1 MNKIEIKLYR
11 HKIFKDIYLIR
22 NWSICGG
29 GTETEWFEATQ
40 SLKKAIEN
48 LWRYDN
54 KHDNY
59 YLADLEKEIK
69 NHFFENGESK
79 LKAEITLKK
88 EVDFD
93 GYKGT
98 LYKNEKYSVN
108 DFEPFILGEVKENR

>member
-22 NWSICGG
+22 NWCICGG

-48 LWRYDN
+48 LWRYDS

-59 YLADLEKEIK
+59 YLTNIEKEIK
-69 NHFFENGESK
+69 SRFFENGKSE
-79 LKAEITLKK
+79 LKAKIILKK

-93 GYKGT
+93 GYKGILT
-98 LYKNEKYSVN
+98 KEEVYPLD
-108 DFEPFILGEVKENR
+108 DFEPFILTELGE